1 MGKRVYDP
9 SMPTPELLLKSATEL
24 ARLIRHK
31 EVSPVEVVE
40 AHIAR
45 VQQVNPALNA
55 MVWDRFD
62 LAREEA
68 RAAEAMVEGGG
79 DDLPPFLGVPF
90 TDKEAI
96 AMEGAPLTS
105 GSIYRKGVV
114 AVEDATAVARVRDA
128 GAIPL
133 GVTNIS
139 EMCMWMESDNVIYGR
154 TGNPYD
160 PSRTCGGSSGGEGA
174 LVGAGASP
182 FGVGADIGG
191 SIRMPAFFCGVF
203 GHKPTGGVV
212 PLTGHMPEPEAGAGR
227 ISTVGPI
234 CRRAEDLMPLLRIMS
249 GPDGKDACARQDPSL
264 GDPSSVSFDGVRVL
278 LCEGLGGPTTRVD
291 PQLVEAVQRA
301 GAALQARG
309 AHIERWSSPLT
320 SSAFQIW
327 GAVLT
332 LAGEASFH
340 SILGEGSPP
349 PLIREWFNLLRGQ
362 RRHTLPALALA
373 SIEKVFDSLPTWGLK
388 KYAEQGAE
396 LRAEIEGL
404 LDGGGVLILPTHPRP
419 APPHDAPLYR
429 PLDWVYTG
437 LFNAMELP
445 VTAVPMGLGASGLPL
460 GVQIVAP
467 RLQDHRSIAAA
478 VTLEQDGIAGW
489 DPPADQY

>member
-1 MGKRVYDP
+1 
-9 SMPTPELLLKSATEL
+9 MPTLELLLKSATEL
-24 ARLIRHK
+24 ARMIREK

-40 AHIAR
+40 AHIQR
-45 VQQVNPALNA
+45 VEAVNPALNA
-55 MVWDRFD
+55 MVWQRFD
-62 LAREEA
+62 AARREARE
-68 RAAEAMVEGGG
+68 AESLLMGNDE
-79 DDLPPFLGVPF
+79 LPPLLGVPF

-96 AMEGAPLTS
+96 ALKGAPLTS
-105 GSIYRKGVV
+105 GSIYRKDEV
-114 AVEDATAVARVRDA
+114 AVEDATAVARVRAA

-160 PSRTCGGSSGGEGA
+160 PRRTCGGSSGGEGA
-174 LVGAGASP
+174 MVGAGASP

-191 SIRMPAFFCGVF
+191 SIRMPSFFCGVF

-249 GPDGKDACARQDPSL
+249 GPDGQDLSARQDPSL
-264 GDPSSVSFDGVRVL
+264 GNPAGVDFAGARVL
-278 LCEGLGGPTTRVD
+278 LCDGLGGPTTRVD
-291 PQLVEAVQRA
+291 PELVQAVWRA
-301 GAALQARG
+301 GAGLQAHG
-309 AHIERWSSPLT
+309 ALVEPWSSPLT

-332 LAGEASFH
+332 MAGEASFH
-340 SILGEGSPP
+340 SIIGEGTPP
-349 PLIREWFNLLRGQ
+349 PLIREWFNLLRGK
-362 RRHTLPALALA
+362 RKHTLPALALA
-373 SIEKVFDSLPTWGLK
+373 TIEKVFENLPTWGLK
-388 KYAEQGAE
+388 KYAAQGAQ
-396 LRAEIEGL
+396 LRGEIEGL

-419 APPHDAPLYR
+419 APLHDAPLFR

-445 VTAVPMGLGASGLPL
+445 VTAVPMGLSSSGMPL
-460 GVQIVAP
+460 GVQIVGP
-467 RLQDHRSIAAA
+467 RLQDHRTIAAA
-478 VTLEQDGIAGW
+478 LTLEKDGIARW
-489 DPPADQY
+489 DPPVDQN

>member
-1 MGKRVYDP
+1 
-9 SMPTPELLLKSATEL
+9 MPTPELLLKSATEL
-24 ARLIRHK
+24 ARMIREK

-40 AHIAR
+40 AHIQR
-45 VQQVNPALNA
+45 VEAVNPALNA
-55 MVWDRFD
+55 MVWQRFD
-62 LAREEA
+62 AARREARE
-68 RAAEAMVEGGG
+68 AESLLMGNDE
-79 DDLPPFLGVPF
+79 LPPLLGVPF

-96 AMEGAPLTS
+96 ALKGAPLTS
-105 GSIYRKGVV
+105 GSIYRKDEV
-114 AVEDATAVARVRDA
+114 AVEDATAVARVRAA

-160 PSRTCGGSSGGEGA
+160 PRRTCGGSSGGEGA
-174 LVGAGASP
+174 MVGAGASP

-191 SIRMPAFFCGVF
+191 SIRMPSFFCGVF

-249 GPDGKDACARQDPSL
+249 GPDGQDLSARQDPSL
-264 GDPSSVSFDGVRVL
+264 GDPAGVDFAGARVL
-278 LCEGLGGPTTRVD
+278 LCDGLGGPTTRVD
-291 PQLVEAVQRA
+291 PELVQAVWRA
-301 GAALQARG
+301 GAGLQAHG
-309 AHIERWSSPLT
+309 ALVEPWSSPLT

-332 LAGEASFH
+332 MAGEASFH
-340 SILGEGSPP
+340 SIIGEGTPP
-349 PLIREWFNLLRGQ
+349 PLAREWFNLLRGK
-362 RRHTLPALALA
+362 RKHTLPALALA
-373 SIEKVFDSLPTWGLK
+373 TIEKVFENLPTWGLK
-388 KYAEQGAE
+388 KYAAQGAQ
-396 LRAEIEGL
+396 LRGEIEGL

-419 APPHDAPLYR
+419 APLHDAPLFR

-445 VTAVPMGLGASGLPL
+445 VTAVPMGLSSSGMPL
-460 GVQIVAP
+460 GVQIVGP
-467 RLQDHRSIAAA
+467 RLQDHRTIAAA
-478 VTLEQDGIAGW
+478 LTLEKDGIARW
-489 DPPADQY
+489 DPPVDQN

>member
-1 MGKRVYDP
+1 
-9 SMPTPELLLKSATEL
+9 MPTPELLLKSATEL
-24 ARLIRHK
+24 ARMIREK

-40 AHIAR
+40 AHIQR
-45 VQQVNPALNA
+45 VEAVNPALNA
-55 MVWDRFD
+55 MVWQRFD
-62 LAREEA
+62 AARREARE
-68 RAAEAMVEGGG
+68 AESLLMGNDE
-79 DDLPPFLGVPF
+79 LPPLLGVPF

-96 AMEGAPLTS
+96 ALKGAPLTS
-105 GSIYRKGVV
+105 GSIYRKDEV
-114 AVEDATAVARVRDA
+114 AVEDATAVARVRAA

-160 PSRTCGGSSGGEGA
+160 PRRTCGGSSGGEGA
-174 LVGAGASP
+174 MVGAGASP

-191 SIRMPAFFCGVF
+191 SIRMPSFFCGVF

-249 GPDGKDACARQDPSL
+249 GPDGQDLSARQDPSL
-264 GDPSSVSFDGVRVL
+264 GDPAGVDFAGARVL
-278 LCEGLGGPTTRVD
+278 LCDGLGGPTTRVD
-291 PQLVEAVQRA
+291 PELVQAVWRA
-301 GAALQARG
+301 GAGLQAHG
-309 AHIERWSSPLT
+309 ALVEPWSSPLT

-332 LAGEASFH
+332 MAGEASFH
-340 SILGEGSPP
+340 SIIGEGTPP
-349 PLIREWFNLLRGQ
+349 PLAREWFNLLRGK
-362 RRHTLPALALA
+362 RKHTLPALALA
-373 SIEKVFDSLPTWGLK
+373 TIEKVFENLPTWGLR
-388 KYAEQGAE
+388 KYAAQGAE
-396 LRAEIEGL
+396 LRGEIEGL

-419 APPHDAPLYR
+419 APLHDAPLFR

-445 VTAVPMGLGASGLPL
+445 VTAVPMGLSSSGMPL
-460 GVQIVAP
+460 GVQIVGP
-467 RLQDHRSIAAA
+467 RLQDHRTIAAA
-478 VTLEQDGIAGW
+478 LTLEKDGIARW
-489 DPPADQY
+489 DPPVDQN

>member
-1 MGKRVYDP
+1 
-9 SMPTPELLLKSATEL
+9 MPTPELLLKSATEL
-24 ARLIRHK
+24 ARMIREK

-40 AHIAR
+40 AHIQR
-45 VQQVNPALNA
+45 VEAVNPALNA
-55 MVWDRFD
+55 MVWQRFD
-62 LAREEA
+62 AARREARE
-68 RAAEAMVEGGG
+68 AESLLMGNDE
-79 DDLPPFLGVPF
+79 LPPLLGVPF

-96 AMEGAPLTS
+96 ALKGAPLTS
-105 GSIYRKGVV
+105 GSIYRKDEV
-114 AVEDATAVARVRDA
+114 AVEDATAVARVRAA

-160 PSRTCGGSSGGEGA
+160 PRRTCGGSSGGEGA
-174 LVGAGASP
+174 MVGAGASP

-191 SIRMPAFFCGVF
+191 SIRMPSFFCGVF

-249 GPDGKDACARQDPSL
+249 GPDGQDLSARQDPSL
-264 GDPSSVSFDGVRVL
+264 GNPAGVDFAGARVL
-278 LCEGLGGPTTRVD
+278 LCDGLGGPTTRVD
-291 PQLVEAVQRA
+291 PELVQAVWRA
-301 GAALQARG
+301 GAGLQAHG
-309 AHIERWSSPLT
+309 ALVEPWSSPLT

-332 LAGEASFH
+332 MAGEASFH
-340 SILGEGSPP
+340 SIIGEGTPP
-349 PLIREWFNLLRGQ
+349 PLAREWFNLLRGK
-362 RRHTLPALALA
+362 RKHTLPALALA
-373 SIEKVFDSLPTWGLK
+373 TIEKVFENLPTWGLR
-388 KYAEQGAE
+388 KYAAQGAE
-396 LRAEIEGL
+396 LRGEIEGL

-419 APPHDAPLYR
+419 APLHDAPLFR

-445 VTAVPMGLGASGLPL
+445 VTAVPMGLSSSGMPL
-460 GVQIVAP
+460 GVQIVGP
-467 RLQDHRSIAAA
+467 RLQDHRTIAAA
-478 VTLEQDGIAGW
+478 LTLEKDGIARW
-489 DPPADQY
+489 DPPVDQN

>member
-1 MGKRVYDP
+1 M
-9 SMPTPELLLKSATEL
+9 
-24 ARLIRHK
+24 IREK

-40 AHIAR
+40 AHIQR
-45 VQQVNPALNA
+45 VEAVNPALNA
-55 MVWDRFD
+55 MVWQRFD
-62 LAREEA
+62 AARREARE
-68 RAAEAMVEGGG
+68 AESLLMGNDE
-79 DDLPPFLGVPF
+79 LPPLLGVPF

-96 AMEGAPLTS
+96 ALKGAPLTS
-105 GSIYRKGVV
+105 GSIYRKDEV
-114 AVEDATAVARVRDA
+114 AVEDATAVARVRAA

-160 PSRTCGGSSGGEGA
+160 PRRTCGGSSGGEGA
-174 LVGAGASP
+174 MVGAGASP

-191 SIRMPAFFCGVF
+191 SIRMPSFFCGVF

-249 GPDGKDACARQDPSL
+249 GPDGQDLSARQDPSL
-264 GDPSSVSFDGVRVL
+264 GNPAGVDFAGARVL
-278 LCEGLGGPTTRVD
+278 LCDGLGGPTTRVD
-291 PQLVEAVQRA
+291 PELVQAVWRA
-301 GAALQARG
+301 GAGLQAHG
-309 AHIERWSSPLT
+309 ALVEPWSSPLT

-332 LAGEASFH
+332 MAGEASFH
-340 SILGEGSPP
+340 SIIGEGTPP
-349 PLIREWFNLLRGQ
+349 PLIREWFNLLRGK
-362 RRHTLPALALA
+362 RKHTLPALALA
-373 SIEKVFDSLPTWGLK
+373 TIEKVFENLPTWGLK
-388 KYAEQGAE
+388 KYAAQGAQ
-396 LRAEIEGL
+396 LRGEIEGL

-419 APPHDAPLYR
+419 APLHDAPLFR

-445 VTAVPMGLGASGLPL
+445 VTAVPMGLSSSGMPL
-460 GVQIVAP
+460 GVQIVGP
-467 RLQDHRSIAAA
+467 RLQDHRTIAAA
-478 VTLEQDGIAGW
+478 LTLEKDGIARW
-489 DPPADQY
+489 DPPVDQN